1 MNDYLIQVNQ
11 ITKSYRSGNAL
22 LEVLTGI
29 DFNLNPGELVAIQG
43 PSGSGKSTLLHILG
57 TLDQPTNGEV
67 KVFGEDTTRQSDN
80 LLSNLRCKK
89 IGFIFQFHHL
99 IPELTALENVMLPLL
114 IADHSTSQANQRA
127 MDILSKIGLAERIE
141 HTPNKLSGG
150 ERQRVAIARAM
161 ANKPPIVLADEPTG
175 NLDHKTGELAMEEL
189 IQMVTENQSGLVVV
203 THNPEIARFC
213 QRILYLDDGILHE

>member
-1 MNDYLIQVNQ
+1 MNDYLICVEQ
-11 ITKSYRSGNAL
+11 ITKSYKSGNAL
-22 LEVLTGI
+22 LEVLRGI
-29 DFNLNPGELVAIQG
+29 DFTLNPGELVAIQG

-57 TLDQPTNGEV
+57 TLDRPTDGEV
-67 KVFGEDTTRQSDN
+67 KVFAEDTTRQSDN
-80 LLSNLRCKK
+80 ELSNLRCKK

-114 IADHSTSQANQRA
+114 IAGQSNPRAYQRGL
-127 MDILSKIGLAERIE
+127 DILSKIGLAGRID

-175 NLDHKTGELAMEEL
+175 NLDHKTGELAMQEL
-189 IQMVTENQSGLVVV
+189 IQMVKEDRSGLVVV
-203 THNPEIARFC
+203 THNPEIAGFC

>member
-1 MNDYLIQVNQ
+1 MNDYLIRVEN
-11 ITKSYRSGNAL
+11 ITKSYKSGNAS
-22 LEVLTGI
+22 LEVLGGV
-29 DFNLNPGELVAIQG
+29 DFKLSPGELVAIQG

-57 TLDQPTNGEV
+57 TLDQPSKGEV
-67 KVFGEDTTRQSDN
+67 KVFEESTSSQSDN
-80 LLSNLRCKK
+80 ELSSLRCKK

-114 IADHSTSQANQRA
+114 IASHPSAQARQRSEQ
-127 MDILSKIGLAERIE
+127 ILSKIGLARRME

-175 NLDHKTGELAMEEL
+175 NLDHKTGGLAMQEL
-189 IQMVTENQSGLVVV
+189 IEMVKENQSGLVVV
-203 THNPEIARFC
+203 THNPEIAGFC

>member
-1 MNDYLIQVNQ
+1 MSNYLITVEN
-11 ITKSYRSGNAL
+11 ITKTYKSGNAS
-22 LEVLTGI
+22 LEVLGGI
-29 DFNLNPGELVAIQG
+29 NFKLAPGELVAIQG

-57 TLDQPTNGEV
+57 TLDQPSKGEV
-67 KVFGEDTTRQSDN
+67 EVFDESTSSRSDN
-80 LLSNLRCKK
+80 ELSSLRCKK

-114 IADHSTSQANQRA
+114 IANHSSDQAGKRSEQ
-127 MDILSKIGLAERIE
+127 ILTKIGLARRME

-161 ANKPPIVLADEPTG
+161 ANRPPIVLADEPTG
-175 NLDHKTGELAMEEL
+175 NLDHKTGELAMQQL
-189 IQMVTENQSGLVVV
+189 IEMVKENQSGLVVV
-203 THNPEIARFC
+203 THNPEIAGFC